1 MLLSSAGVVDY
12 SGFKNHSVKNQSGF
26 ENLTGLESPWPLPNF
41 TPSSHAIAFPS
52 EVLATSGIRTGDFI
66 GVFTPEGLCAG
77 FTEITDLT
85 SNTALVSFSNDETTF
100 EKDGFEIGEMLQFKL
115 YLPETDKEIE
125 MEVAFNPALPNMGL
139 YENQGLSVV
148 KSVTIKPAEILE
160 NAEITSEI
168 YPNPSH
174 GDFSLTM
181 SSWPENLQIQ
191 LMDASGRIIK
201 TLKPGPKLNGS
212 AYDFNMSEL
221 PKGVY
226 FLKLVDPGY
235 LEIKKIVID

>member
-201 TLKPGPKLNGS
+201 TFIPGTKLSGS